1 MGRDRPQLP
10 QGVASRRTGGSPMH
24 LAFALLFAV
33 AQGQFGKDTKG
44 AEPTTHDKPAV
55 SEPDSRADTPNSTSS
70 NSSDKAETLSPVH
83 QTDLQGEPPR
93 KKTAKSGKKA
103 RKSAKS
109 MPEATPSTTPG
120 NGSERASSTD
130 AKKPPNH
137 KEPNMQG
144 EEKKDGEH
152 H

>member
-1 MGRDRPQLP
+1 
-10 QGVASRRTGGSPMH
+10 MH
-24 LAFALLFAV
+24 LACALLFAL

-55 SEPDSRADTPNSTSS
+55 SQPDSRQDTPNSTSS

-83 QTDLQGEPPR
+83 QTDLQGEAPR

-103 RKSAKS
+103 HKSTRS
-109 MPEATPSTTPG
+109 MPEATPPTTPG
-120 NGSERASSTD
+120 NASERASSMD
-130 AKKPPNH
+130 AKKPPGH

-144 EEKKDGEH
+144 EDKKDGEQH
-152 H
+152 